1 MPLYEYECEKCNHR
15 FERIQK
21 FSDELVSSCPSC
33 DGKVKKLLS
42 SPAIQF
48 KGTGWYVTDYAR
60 QPRNKETDSSKTDS
74 DKDSSQKESSASEK
88 ASSSQKESSASE
100 KASSSK
106 PEKSSKTDSSSTTK

>member
-42 SPAIQF
+42 APAIQF

-60 QPRNKETDSSKTDS
+60 QPRNKETDR